1 MQTVKNGLLSNSKCY
16 VDLNHRLDSF
26 LMAYRSTPHTVTGET
41 PSERFLG
48 RTIMTKLDLIKPKS
62 KIEVIGKVLQNKHRN
77 AKVRTLQ
84 PGEHIVFRSYR
95 TKQKWVPGIIVK
107 QIGSKLYKILVNR
120 ETVIRHIDQIKR
132 SSTSRQDDMW
142 DERSHVNDHMLG
154 YIRRIACF
162 SIMSKVLLC
171 YE

>member
-1 MQTVKNGLLSNSKCY
+1 
-16 VDLNHRLDSF
+16 
-26 LMAYRSTPHTVTGET
+26 MAYRSTPHTVTGET
-41 PSERFLG
+41 PSERSLG
-48 RTIMTKLDLIKPKS
+48 RTMMTKLDLIKPKS

-120 ETVIRHIDQIKR
+120 ETVIRHIEQIKR
-132 SSTSRQDDMW
+132 SSTPRQPVDDVGRY
-142 DERSHVNDHMLG
+142 DP
-154 YIRRIACF
+154 A
-162 SIMSKVLLC
+162 
-171 YE
+171 